1 MSIYNRWT
9 YFNAWLNKVY
19 FCIVVANG
27 LDTYYILYMGK
38 TWSGK
43 NWQLKGR
50 SPIFYLPIIY
60 NQLYLYM

>member
-38 TWSGK
+38 